1 MKPLKYFAFF
11 LINALV
17 ATAFFFLMIYPSCCP
32 YYDGHN
38 LITNAITNWYD
49 YFETG
54 NIPPVSATQYS
65 MTLRWALLSDKP
77 SGIIMYTL
85 GHLGLLLSVYFNFKI
100 LFKSLNSLKSLISS
114 AIIILL
120 FSLSVGELGFVI
132 LDKIKQYP
140 IHQNIKS
147 KLISDWNLTSFY
159 VNMEDAMS
167 SNVELK
173 NVSGLNKTLTTLSI
187 KDNGVFTFNSQ
198 SETAQKKY
206 IDIYF
211 PFDYSTG
218 VWQFHK
224 NILKLKFTPDAA
236 INPQKA
242 INDGF
247 EYSKGAVIIEFMLIE
262 DPSIDRLSLK
272 CISSS
277 YGTKGVNIGNMKYL
291 SGCKMNFASYDFEQ
305 IF

>member
-17 ATAFFFLMIYPSCCP
+17 ATAFFFIMIYPSCCP

-147 KLISDWNLTSFY
+147 KLISDWNLTSMY
-159 VNMEDAMS
+159 VKIG
-167 SNVELK
+167 NVD
-173 NVSGLNKTLTTLSI
+173 GLNKTLTTLSI
-187 KDNGVFTFNSQ
+187 KDNGTFTFNSQ
-198 SETAQKKY
+198 SKSAQKKY
-206 IDIYF
+206 LDIYF

-218 VWQFHK
+218 VWQRHK
-224 NILKLKFTPDAA
+224 NILKLKFSPEAS
-236 INPQKA
+236 INPEKV

-247 EYSKGAVIIEFMLIE
+247 EDSSGGVIFEYEIIEE
-262 DPSIDRLSLK
+262 PSIDLLSLK
-272 CISSS
+272 CKSQLWSV
-277 YGTKGVNIGNMKYL
+277 KGVSGNDMKYL
-291 SGCKMNFASYDFEQ
+291 SVHLMNFSSYDFQQLFNVNMQE
-305 IF
+305 